1 MPDKK
6 QQINVEVPED
16 EEGTYSNFA
25 VINHSPAEFVIDF
38 LRILPGTRKSRVH
51 ARIIMA
57 PQNVKAFLR
66 ALEENVKKY
75 EGRHGTIETTAN
87 VKPDKQI
94 GFQ

>member
-1 MPDKK
+1 LPEKK

-16 EEGTYSNFA
+16 EEGTYSNFS

-38 LRILPGTRKSRVH
+38 LRVLPGTRKSRVH

-66 ALEENVKKY
+66 ALEENIKKY
-75 EGRHGTIETTAN
+75 EERHGKIETTS
-87 VKPDKQI
+87 KGQPDKQI

>member
-57 PQNVKAFLR
+57 PQNAKAFLK
-66 ALEENVKKY
+66 ALEDNIKKY
-75 EGRHGTIETTAN
+75 EGRHGEIETSAKTQ
-87 VKPDKQI
+87 PDKQI